1 MSTLPETRFARNG
14 DVHIAYQAVGSGPLD
29 LLLVDTWVHHV
40 EAVWDFPDL
49 ARFLRRLSSFGRLIH
64 FDRRGTGLSDPVPL
78 DELPDPATQV
88 EDAVAVLDAAGSAKA
103 AVLGLN
109 DGTLVAMLLAAAH
122 PKRCRSLVLFAPT
135 AKHQQAAGMAME
147 DIDAAIAEIVEHASS
162 GESGVYVLAPSRLD
176 DERFSQQ
183 LSRLQRHS
191 VRPGAIGHY
200 YRQSMEADVRDV
212 LPTITVP
219 TMVLNRSGNRIV
231 AADLSREVASLIP
244 DAKNVELPG
253 SDHLAY
259 SEDVD
264 AVLEEI
270 EEFLTGTRARTDP
283 ERVIATVLFTDI
295 VDSTRH
301 AAEMGDRRW
310 RDLLNQHNQ
319 LIRNELER
327 YGGREVATAGDGFL
341 ATFDS
346 PRRAIECARAAGEAV
361 RSIDLEIRAGVHT
374 GEIELSEGDVHGMA
388 VHIGARIA
396 ARAKSGEVLASSTVR
411 DLLAGSTFAFEDRG
425 EHELKGVPGAW
436 RLFAITTG

>member
-1 MSTLPETRFARNG
+1 M
-14 DVHIAYQAVGSGPLD
+14 
-29 LLLVDTWVHHV
+29 
-40 EAVWDFPDL
+40 
-49 ARFLRRLSSFGRLIH
+49 
-64 FDRRGTGLSDPVPL
+64 
-78 DELPDPATQV
+78 
-88 EDAVAVLDAAGSAKA
+88 
-103 AVLGLN
+103 GLN

-122 PKRCRSLVLFAPT
+122 PTRCRSLVLFSPT

-147 DIDAAIAEIVEHASS
+147 DIDSAIAETVEHAST
-162 GESGVYVLAPSRLD
+162 GESGVYILAPSRLH

-200 YRQSMEADVRDV
+200 YRQSMESDVRDV
-212 LPTITVP
+212 LSTIPVP

-231 AADLSREVASLIP
+231 SADLSREVASLIP
-244 DAKNVELPG
+244 DAKYVELPG
-253 SDHLAY
+253 SDHLAF

-264 AVLEEI
+264 AVLAEI
-270 EEFLTGTRARTDP
+270 EEFLTGTRSRTDP

-295 VDSTRH
+295 VDSTRQ

-310 RDLLNQHNQ
+310 KDLLSQHNQ
-319 LIRNELER
+319 LVRMELER
-327 YGGREVATAGDGFL
+327 YGGREVNTAGDGFL

-374 GEIELSEGDVHGMA
+374 GEIELSEGDVQGMA

-396 ARAKSGEVLASSTVR
+396 AKANGGEVLASSTVK

-425 EHELKGVPGAW
+425 EHELRGVPGAW

>member
-1 MSTLPETRFARNG
+1 
-14 DVHIAYQAVGSGPLD
+14 
-29 LLLVDTWVHHV
+29 
-40 EAVWDFPDL
+40 
-49 ARFLRRLSSFGRLIH
+49 
-64 FDRRGTGLSDPVPL
+64 
-78 DELPDPATQV
+78 
-88 EDAVAVLDAAGSAKA
+88 
-103 AVLGLN
+103 
-109 DGTLVAMLLAAAH
+109 
-122 PKRCRSLVLFAPT
+122 
-135 AKHQQAAGMAME
+135 
-147 DIDAAIAEIVEHASS
+147 
-162 GESGVYVLAPSRLD
+162 
-176 DERFSQQ
+176 
-183 LSRLQRHS
+183 
-191 VRPGAIGHY
+191 
-200 YRQSMEADVRDV
+200 MEADVRDV
-212 LPTITVP
+212 LPTITIP

-310 RDLLNQHNQ
+310 KDLLHQHHQ
-319 LIRNELER
+319 LIRGELER
-327 YGGREVATAGDGFL
+327 YGGREVDTAGDGFL

-346 PRRAIECARAAGEAV
+346 PRRAIECARAAGVAL
-361 RSIDLEIRAGVHT
+361 RSIDLAIRAGVHT

-396 ARAKSGEVLASSTVR
+396 AKARSGEVLVSSTVR